1 MAYFLERNDMHQPTE
16 QFRIHP
22 IEEELHAI
30 EGYKTLK
37 FSSRIAIFQK
47 IDEARKAARPLTERI
62 TDMALMEA
70 LSPPTPPNQ
79 QLIDDVK
86 RLRKKLVATR
96 DWLQMHYVDGVSHPS
111 LGDAIISLNAELIA
125 TDRPEYAEG

>member
-1 MAYFLERNDMHQPTE
+1 MHQPTE

-22 IEEELHAI
+22 LEEELHAI

-37 FSSRIAIFQK
+37 FSSRMAIFQK

-70 LSPPTPPNQ
+70 LSPPTPSNQ

-86 RLRKKLVATR
+86 RLRAAARATVNSMG
-96 DWLQMHYVDGVSHPS
+96 DKALYSMYVVGNAVIPVS
-111 LGDAIISLNAELIA
+111 LIEALAA
-125 TDRPEYAEG
+125 TDRPEYAEGG